1 MRHPTYKAS
10 IDRTGL
16 FVIDGGKG
24 IRKAIRILN
33 GFVHNIATIS
43 RSRQKQP
50 IANVDERDP
59 QAPSRKAACRLDTED
74 PAAYCQTQEILRL
87 AVPAENLM
95 PRESQEVM
103 VDGRTPMPN
112 QASFVPS
119 FSMVTTVVPL
129 VTGTKG
135 L

>member
-1 MRHPTYKAS
+1 MHDQAEAS
-10 IDRTGL
+10 HGEDIG
-16 FVIDGGKG
+16 VQG
-24 IRKAIRILN
+24 
-33 GFVHNIATIS
+33 S
-43 RSRQKQP
+43 P
-50 IANVDERDP
+50 
-59 QAPSRKAACRLDTED
+59 DTED